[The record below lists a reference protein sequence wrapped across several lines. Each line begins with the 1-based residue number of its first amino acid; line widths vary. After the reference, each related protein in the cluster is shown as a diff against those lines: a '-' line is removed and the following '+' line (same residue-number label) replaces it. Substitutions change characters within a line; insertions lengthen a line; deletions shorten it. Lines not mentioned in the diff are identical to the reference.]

1 MKAIWTQEKA
11 EYHGEFVDFDPIF
24 AWPKPVQKPHPK
36 VHVGGAWPLG
46 ARRAVKWG
54 DGWIPVG
61 DAEGAVKRL
70 PELRAMAKDAGR
82 DPASFEVSIYFAPP
96 DPALLGKLRDAG
108 VARAIF
114 GVPTEPR
121 DKVLPILDRYGELA
135 RQVG

>member
-1 MKAIWTQEKA
+1 
-11 EYHGEFVDFDPIF
+11 
-24 AWPKPVQKPHPK
+24 
-36 VHVGGAWPLG
+36 VGGAWPQA

-61 DAEGAVKRL
+61 DPEGAIKRM
-70 PELRAMAKDAGR
+70 PELHALAKEAGR
-82 DPASFEVSIYFAPP
+82 NPASIEVSIYFAPA
-96 DPALLGKLRDAG
+96 DPALLGRLRDAG

-121 DKVLPILDRYGELA
+121 EKVLPILDRYRELA